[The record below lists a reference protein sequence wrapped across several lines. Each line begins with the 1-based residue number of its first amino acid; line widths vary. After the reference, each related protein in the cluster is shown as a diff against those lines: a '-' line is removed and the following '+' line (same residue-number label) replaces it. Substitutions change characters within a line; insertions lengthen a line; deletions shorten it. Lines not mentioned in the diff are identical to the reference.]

1 MHDLK
6 QCITF
11 DDGGI
16 TPVRAS
22 GSRWITHKLSAMKRV
37 ISKFGVY
44 ISHLVALSSDQSVK
58 APDRA
63 KLHGYCN
70 KWLYS
75 KYLLG
80 CAFYCDLLV
89 PCAIF
94 SKTIQLDHL
103 DVLGAMLAL
112 IHTQNDVK
120 KLGSK
125 PLDQW
130 PTYAMVLKNIN
141 STGTEDMYQCQALKK
156 LNEAKD
162 HFTAEHAQL
171 CSLVTT
177 CLKSR
182 LEWSSLEVTR
192 DIVSVLAT
200 HGWEKILQE
209 ESELSSE
216 SEHKNPAEMAVDRLG
231 VRFKVPLEEAGVEI
245 KELPKEM
252 REIMTYASQFISLS
266 TMSYQ
271 AVWWRLFHAPDS
283 SSSWSNILTLAQLL
297 FSLPISNGKLERVF
311 STLKTIKCDKR
322 SCLGN
327 EALDDLLMLNTD
339 AIPLS
344 QFNPDRSI
352 DLWWKHTTRRPT
364 QSQRKDY
371 APRRRT
377 SSADHSNSSD
387 CTANIEQQQTEETD
401 SSERFSMN
409 DWDTWLT

>member
-1 MHDLK
+1 M
-6 QCITF
+6 
-11 DDGGI
+11 
-16 TPVRAS
+16 
-22 GSRWITHKLSAMKRV
+22 
-37 ISKFGVY
+37 
-44 ISHLVALSSDQSVK
+44 
-58 APDRA
+58 
-63 KLHGYCN
+63 
-70 KWLYS
+70 
-75 KYLLG
+75 
-80 CAFYCDLLV
+80 
-89 PCAIF
+89 
-94 SKTIQLDHL
+94 QLDHS

-112 IHTQNDVK
+112 IHTLNDVK

-200 HGWEKILQE
+200 QGWEKILQE
-209 ESELSSE
+209 ESELSCE

-352 DLWWKHTTRRPT
+352 DLWWKHTTGRPN

-377 SSADHSNSSD
+377 SSADHSNSPD
-387 CTANIEQQQTEETD
+387 YTANNEQQQTEETD
-401 SSERFSMN
+401 SSERFLMN

>member
-1 MHDLK
+1 MHFTVISLHHVQFFPK
-6 QCITF
+6 QC
-11 DDGGI
+11 
-16 TPVRAS
+16 
-22 GSRWITHKLSAMKRV
+22 
-37 ISKFGVY
+37 
-44 ISHLVALSSDQSVK
+44 
-58 APDRA
+58 
-63 KLHGYCN
+63 N
-70 KWLYS
+70 
-75 KYLLG
+75 
-80 CAFYCDLLV
+80 
-89 PCAIF
+89 
-94 SKTIQLDHL
+94 LDHL

-141 STGTEDMYQCQALKK
+141 STGTEDMHQCQALKK

-171 CSLVTT
+171 YSLVTT

-271 AVWWRLFHAPDS
+271 AVWWRLLQIQVVVGPIFDIGTVAV
-283 SSSWSNILTLAQLL
+283 LTSHFQW
-297 FSLPISNGKLERVF
+297 
-311 STLKTIKCDKR
+311 
-322 SCLGN
+322 
-327 EALDDLLMLNTD
+327 EA
-339 AIPLS
+339 
-344 QFNPDRSI
+344 
-352 DLWWKHTTRRPT
+352 
-364 QSQRKDY
+364 
-371 APRRRT
+371 
-377 SSADHSNSSD
+377 
-387 CTANIEQQQTEETD
+387 
-401 SSERFSMN
+401 
-409 DWDTWLT
+409 